1 MKTKTKNR
9 YESVLEARG
18 ELAGELLDAMMIG
31 QEEYQN
37 EVFETGTRLLD
48 NYFGEAVEEKYIK
61 KLYDRLLQ
69 SGNKLYWPW
78 YINQR
83 DMWQADFWEEF
94 RLVYRFFLKNDGKEM
109 AAARLKRYWLEDNIN
124 FTESAVVHNRLREF
138 ILTKLK

>member
-31 QEEYQN
+31 QEEYQQ
-37 EVFETGTRLLD
+37 EVFDTGVKLLE
-48 NYFGEAVEEKYIK
+48 NYFGDAINDRHIK
-61 KLYDRLLQ
+61 GLYDRLLQ
-69 SGNKLYWPW
+69 NGRKHYWAW

-109 AAARLKRYWLEDNIN
+109 AAARLKQYWLNDNID
-124 FTESAVVHNRLREF
+124 FTDSAVVHSRLREF

>member
-31 QEEYQN
+31 QEEYQQ
-37 EVFETGTRLLD
+37 EVFDTGVKLLE
-48 NYFGEAVEEKYIK
+48 NYFGDAINDRHIK
-61 KLYDRLLQ
+61 ALYDRLLQ
-69 SGNKLYWPW
+69 NGRALYWAW

-94 RLVYRFFLKNDGKEM
+94 RLVYRFFVKNDGKEM
-109 AAARLKRYWLEDNIN
+109 AAARLKQYWISDNN
-124 FTESAVVHNRLREF
+124 DFTDSAVVHNRLRVF
-138 ILTKLK
+138 ILTKL